1 VAYANTDNPRQKLDI
16 YPRQRAGS
24 RHRPGLAGGGLFLWW
39 SWNEGSRKD
48 YAFVGEALSSR
59 GFIAVLPDYRVYP
72 EVRYPIS

>member
-1 VAYANTDNPRQKLDI
+1 MVELER
-16 YPRQRAGS
+16 
-24 RHRPGLAGGGLFLWW
+24 
-39 SWNEGSRKD
+39 GSRKD